1 MPKTYHHKSMMKKSR
16 LLSKIIGWT
25 LRIILYLIVL
35 VFVMVIAIY
44 LPPVQHWAKGKLCDY
59 LSEQTGLNVSIG
71 QLSLTFPLDLVAED
85 MLALQPYGTVITD
98 SLREVAGQDT
108 VGAGKDTVGAGQ
120 DTVVAAKQLQLDVRL
135 LPLLEGRI
143 ELNGFELRGA
153 VVNTMSLISDTRIE
167 GRMRLLAIR
176 RPAVCDLKK
185 KDVDISRLRLKDA
198 DVRVFLSDT
207 AAVDTTPSAPVEWK
221 IRVGNTKMERTKF
234 YVQMPHDSMRV
245 GGNILM
251 MRAQDVGVDLK
262 NSAYSV
268 GGLNLA
274 AQDVSY
280 DLPYMKKQDGFDS
293 NHIHLSVLDT
303 RLANLRYD
311 DKGLDLRLHHL
322 DLREQCGIAIDKLAG
337 NIHYDSTRVRVGGL
351 TLQTPYSSLRADADI
366 PFAALEGHNKD
377 IIHAKVSGEL
387 GKQDVIPF
395 LSKDV
400 ASMLEALPNKPIQT
414 NLRMEGT
421 MGNLTVDY
429 CRLILPGQIEV
440 RMSGKMRSVLS
451 DLHRSGRLHYDMAF
465 QHADALRALIPA
477 DLRGTIQIPD
487 GLRIGGNI
495 ILQGQAYGLNKNT
508 IYLDGGSLRFTGTFN
523 ASAMAY
529 KGQIQSHTFPLQ
541 KILPQM
547 GLSPLTA
554 DIDVDG
560 RGTDFLNRGTHLKA
574 NARIQAFAFQDI
586 PLDSVVL
593 TADVRDANAN
603 ASIDAHNRWLNGQI
617 QLQAQKK
624 GTEID
629 GSIQG
634 SIFDLCLGL
643 GTPPKDST
651 DIMAQTHLMANL
663 DLKGFYDEKGKM
675 AVGGNIGQLNVFTS
689 EIGYPC
695 GDVAF
700 MLGTSADSTHIGLT
714 AGDMR
719 LMARSAG
726 PFDKITDGLSRFADG
741 FITNLMAAQL
751 NQDTLKALLP
761 DLHIRLQ
768 AGKINPLRQ
777 FMAYKGYDFDS
788 IYGRIAT
795 TPQQGADA
803 EIHLTNFHT
812 GAVLLEQSQL
822 DIYQDTAGIKLRASV
837 INTSKKNPNRFTARV
852 DGSVLKDGFQ
862 VLAHFADE
870 KGKVGL
876 NIGTR
881 ATLDGHGGTSFTL
894 IPEVSTLAYRQFK
907 VNKDNFLAIDSAG
920 YFSADINLLA
930 DDKTHIMLFSA
941 KDDSLNQDITLSLA
955 NVNLHDLSSVL
966 PYVPQL
972 GGTLGGDIHVQ
983 RTDTTV
989 TAVGQLQTRNL
1000 EYEGLSI
1007 GDIGTE
1013 LFYMPDQGG
1022 QYVVADILMG
1032 EAQVASLEGHYWDKG
1047 DGLLD
1052 ATATLEKFPVALLNT
1067 FITTD
1072 GTLALRGMA
1081 NGEIKVEG
1089 PTSALVLNGKL
1100 TPDSIHAYSELY
1112 GFDLRMEDKDI
1123 KIEKSRILLDD
1134 VRFYS
1139 IGDNPLRING
1149 DVDLSDLGNMQIDL
1163 SLKAKDY
1170 QLVKAEKT
1178 KKTVLYGN
1186 VYVDLD
1192 ATLKSH
1198 REFMVLGGQLKVL
1211 GNTDFTYIMRDTPL
1225 QVDDQ
1230 FSGLV
1235 EFVDFS
1241 ATEDEQPEEEVAT
1254 GGLVVNLALN
1264 IDEQTHLHCLLSE
1277 DGKSYVDCNGGG
1289 NLQFRMFPSG
1299 DMSMQGRYNILSGE
1313 MKYTL
1318 PFIPLKTF
1326 KFTQGNY
1333 ILFNGDVSNPT
1344 LNITAMESVKASVT
1358 DDSGASRMVKFN
1370 VGVAITR
1377 TLSNMGIEFLIE
1389 APEDSEVQNEIAT
1402 MSSENK
1408 SRLAVS
1414 MLATGLYLSS
1424 TNKTGFKANNALN
1437 AFLESE
1443 IQNIAGSALK
1453 TIDISA
1459 GVEGNTTATGET
1471 QTDYTFQF
1479 SKKLWGDRV
1488 TFVIGG
1494 KVTTGASDDNSS
1506 SSQSFIDNV
1515 SLEYRLDKGG
1525 TRYVQLFYDNDT
1537 HDPLEGSYSTAGA
1550 GYILRRKV
1558 DSLSELLLWRKQKKQ
1573 DKNEP

>member
-1 MPKTYHHKSMMKKSR
+1 MKKHS
-16 LLSKIIGWT
+16 LAGKIINWT
-25 LRIILYLIVL
+25 LRIILYVIVL
-35 VFVMVIAIY
+35 VFVLAIGIY
-44 LPPVQHWAKGKLCDY
+44 LPPVQHWAKGRLCDY
-59 LSEQTGLNVSIG
+59 LSGQTGLDVSIG

-85 MLALQPYGTVITD
+85 MLAVEKQGTSAD
-98 SLREVAGQDT
+98 KGMPKA
-108 VGAGKDTVGAGQ
+108 AGQ
-120 DTVVAAKQLQLDVRL
+120 DTVVAAEQLQLDVRL
-135 LPLLEGRI
+135 LPLLKGRI
-143 ELNGFELRGA
+143 ELNAFELRGA
-153 VVNTMSLISDTRIE
+153 VVNTHSFISDTRIE
-167 GRMRLLAIR
+167 GRMRLLAIH

-185 KDVDISRLRLKDA
+185 KDVDVSRLRLKDA
-198 DVRVFLSDT
+198 DIRVFLSDT

-221 IRVGNTKMERTKF
+221 IRVGKTKVERTKF

-245 GGNILM
+245 GGNILAM
-251 MRAQDVGVDLK
+251 KASEIGVDLK

-268 GGLNLA
+268 GSLNLSA
-274 AQDVSY
+274 HDLRY
-280 DLPYMKKQDGFDS
+280 DLPYMKKQPGFDT
-293 NHIHLSVLDT
+293 NHIHLGVFDT
-303 RLANLRYD
+303 RLANLKYD
-311 DKGLDLRLHHL
+311 STGLDIRLHHL
-322 DLREQCGIAIDKLAG
+322 DLHEQSGITIDKLAG
-337 NIHYDSTRVRVGGL
+337 TIHYDSTRVRAEGL
-351 TLQTPYSSLRADADI
+351 TLQTPYSSLHADADI
-366 PFAALEGHNKD
+366 PFKALEGHSRD
-377 IIHAKVSGEL
+377 IIKAKVSGNV
-387 GKQDVIPF
+387 GKQDVALF
-395 LSKDV
+395 LDKD
-400 ASMLEALPNKPIQT
+400 AAAMLAALPNRPIQT
-414 NLRMEGT
+414 DLRVEGT

-440 RMSGKMRSVLS
+440 RASGQLRSILN
-451 DLHRSGRLHYDMAF
+451 DKHRSGRLHYDMAF
-465 QHADALRALIPA
+465 PHAEALRALIPA

-487 GLRIGGNI
+487 GLRLGGDI
-495 ILQGQAYGLNKNT
+495 VMQGSSYGLNKNT
-508 IYLDGGSLRFTGTFN
+508 IYLDGGSMRFTGTFN
-523 ASAMAY
+523 PSTMAY
-529 KGQIQSHTFPLQ
+529 KGQIQSHAFPLQ
-541 KILPQM
+541 KILPTM
-547 GLSPLTA
+547 GLSPLTG

-560 RGTDFLNRGTHLKA
+560 RGTDFLTRGTRLKA
-574 NARIQAFAFQDI
+574 NARIQVFAMQNI
-586 PLDSVVL
+586 PLDSVSL
-593 TADVRDANAN
+593 DADIRDAIAN
-603 ASIDAHNRWLNGQI
+603 ATISAHNRWLAG
-617 QLQAQKK
+617 QLQLAAQKK
-624 GTEID
+624 GTQID

-634 SIFDLCLGL
+634 NIEDLCLGL

-651 DIMAQTHLMANL
+651 DVLAQTHLMASL
-663 DLKGFYDEKGKM
+663 DLKGFYDERGKM
-675 AVGGNIGQLNVFTS
+675 AVGGNIGSLNVFTS
-689 EIGYPC
+689 EMGYPC
-695 GDVAF
+695 GDLTF
-700 MLGTSADSTHIGLT
+700 MLGTSPDSTHIALT

-719 LMARSAG
+719 LMARSTG
-726 PFDKITDGLSRFADG
+726 PFDRITDGLSRFADG
-741 FITNLMAAQL
+741 FVTNLMAAQL
-751 NQDTLKALLP
+751 NQDTLRTLLP

-768 AGKINPLRQ
+768 AGKSNPLWQ
-777 FMAYKGYDFDS
+777 FMTYKGYDFDS
-788 IYGRIAT
+788 IYGRIT
-795 TPQQGADA
+795 TSPQQGADA
-803 EIHLTNFHT
+803 DIHIANFHT
-812 GAVLLEQSQL
+812 GAVLLEDSRL
-822 DIYQDTAGIKLRASV
+822 TLRQDTDGMKLNATVVNS
-837 INTSKKNPNRFTARV
+837 SKKNPNRFTARV
-852 DGSVLKDGFQ
+852 DGSVFSDGFQ
-862 VLAHFADE
+862 VLAHFTDE

-907 VNKDNFLAIDSAG
+907 VNKDNYLAVDSAG
-920 YFSADINLLA
+920 FFNANINLLA
-930 DDKTHIMLFSA
+930 DDKTHIMLFSV
-941 KDDSLNQDITLSLA
+941 KDSLLNQDITLSLA

-972 GGTLGGDIHVQ
+972 GGLLGGDIHVQ

-989 TAVGQLQTRNL
+989 TAVGQLQTQ
-1000 EYEGLSI
+1000 GLMYDGLNI

-1013 LFYMPDQGG
+1013 LFYMPDQGS
-1022 QYVVADILMG
+1022 QYVVADILVG
-1032 EAQVASLEGHYWDKG
+1032 EKQVASLEGRYRDK
-1047 DGLLD
+1047 DGGTLE
-1052 ATATLEKFPVALLNT
+1052 ATATLQKFPVALLNT
-1067 FITTD
+1067 FIGTD
-1072 GTLALRGMA
+1072 GTIALKGMA

-1089 PTSALVLNGKL
+1089 PTSALVLNGTL
-1100 TPDSIHAYSELY
+1100 TPDSIHAYSDLY

-1123 KIEKSRILLDD
+1123 KIKKSRILLDD

-1149 DVDLSDLGNMQIDL
+1149 DVDLSDMSNMQIDL

-1178 KKTVLYGN
+1178 KTTVLYGN

-1198 REFMVLGGQLKVL
+1198 REFMVLSGGLNIL
-1211 GNTDFTYIMRDTPL
+1211 GKTDFTYIMRDTPL

-1241 ATEDEQPEEEVAT
+1241 ATDDEEQEEETPT

-1289 NLQFRMFPSG
+1289 KLQFRMFPSG

-1326 KFTQGNY
+1326 KFTEGNY
-1333 ILFNGDVSNPT
+1333 ILFNGDVGNPT

-1459 GVEGNTTATGET
+1459 GVEGNTTSSGET

-1494 KVTTGASDDNSS
+1494 KVTTGATDDNTS

-1515 SLEYRLDKGG
+1515 SLQYRLDKGG

-1558 DSLSELLLWRKQKKQ
+1558 DSLSELLLWRKQKK
-1573 DKNEP
+1573 